1 MANQAALGDEGEE
14 KIVGFGQSF
23 PKLQGK
29 LSQAGV
35 KASKFLCLLDLLA
48 DLHLNT

>member
-1 MANQAALGDEGEE
+1 MGNEAVLGDEGEE
-14 KIVGFGQSF
+14 IMGFGQSF

-48 DLHLNT
+48 ELHFNP